1 MGPSSFN
8 DGNWSGPGTWP
19 GPCPLQWGRRLSTT
33 ETRAAVLI
41 ASRAHKLQWG
51 RRLSTTETCDW
62 QCDDGRI
69 VGCFNGA
76 VVFQRRKLITTG
88 WHLCSQAGFNGAVV
102 FQRRKL
108 ESVISMECTVT
119 TLQWGRRLST
129 TETTFDS
136 TETAQPYMLQ
146 WGRRLS
152 TTETALNML
161 GGDPAALAS
170 MGPSSF
176 NDGNVAVP
184 YSVAYPTEALQWGRR
199 LSTTETG
206 DVAIKLIDPANR
218 FNGAVVFQRR
228 KREAAGVERVSRVV
242 ASMGPS
248 SFNDGNW
255 EMERGA
261 QADCQSFNGAVVF
274 QRRKL
279 LNLLFFSLQV
289 IWLQW
294 GRRLSTTET
303 SRR

>member
-1 MGPSSFN
+1 MWQVVGTHLVVDAGTVSLNGFGGDTQLAADFSAGAVVFQRRKLGSEGVVSLQMGR
-8 DGNWSGPGTWP
+8 
-19 GPCPLQWGRRLSTT
+19 LQWGRRLSTT
-33 ETRAAVLI
+33 ETGQV
-41 ASRAHKLQWG
+41 RAHG
-51 RRLSTTETCDW
+51 RVHAR
-62 QCDDGRI
+62 
-69 VGCFNGA
+69 FNGA

-119 TLQWGRRLST
+119 T
-129 TETTFDS
+129 
-136 TETAQPYMLQ
+136 
-146 WGRRLS
+146 
-152 TTETALNML
+152 
-161 GGDPAALAS
+161 
-170 MGPSSF
+170 
-176 NDGNVAVP
+176 
-184 YSVAYPTEALQWGRR
+184 LQWGRR